1 MRFPMNDNFRVYFK
15 NPRNKMVISF
25 RAYLTSF
32 SDPLKANWEA
42 EAVYG
47 RQDPIQSF
55 KNTTRTVSISFTIPA
70 EDVHEA
76 AQNLIS
82 IRTLQRMLYPNYRK
96 VNGEWIMSAPPLMGI
111 RIPALLEETGAID
124 AYVYGA
130 VESIPFEP
138 VFEEG
143 MFTNAF
149 QGKLNEMNNSARQGD
164 YFRRLNEGDYALAL
178 RGEDV
183 KAAPSINI
191 SGLSHLPKA
200 YKMSITMNVLHK
212 NPPGFRQMS
221 PVKIK
226 AVEFSSEQ
234 CLLEESNINTCEPLE
249 ENKESGD
256 PGPQEDIETGT
267 TSDSRAIGTY
277 FSNSR

>member
-1 MRFPMNDNFRVYFK
+1 MNDNFRVYFK

-55 KNTTRTVSISFTIPA
+55 KNTTRTVSLSFEIPA

-96 VNGEWIMSAPPLMGI
+96 VNGEWVMSAPPLMGI

-124 AYVYGA
+124 RYVYGA
-130 VESIPFEP
+130 VDSIPFEP
-138 VFEEG
+138 IFQEG

-149 QGKLNEMNNSARQGD
+149 QGKVSEKVKLAKRGD
-164 YFRRLNEGDYALAL
+164 YFRSLNEGDYALAL
-178 RGEDV
+178 MSSDE

-200 YKMSITMNVLHK
+200 YKMSVTMNVLHK
-212 NPPGFRQMS
+212 NPPGFRQS
-221 PVKIK
+221 VKVK
-226 AVEFSSEQ
+226 VAEAPWEDMQTV
-234 CLLEESNINTCEPLE
+234 LEDSNINASEYASDNE
-249 ENKESGD
+249 ESRDYNREMG
-256 PGPQEDIETGT
+256 GGGT
-267 TSDSRAIGTY
+267 SQPPAQ
-277 FSNSR
+277 FFENSRPGSV